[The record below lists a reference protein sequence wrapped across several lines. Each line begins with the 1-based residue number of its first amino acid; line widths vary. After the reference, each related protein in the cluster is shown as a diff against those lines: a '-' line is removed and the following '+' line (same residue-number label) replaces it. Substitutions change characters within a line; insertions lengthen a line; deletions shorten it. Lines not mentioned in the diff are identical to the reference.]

1 MSSYILDTDHASLL
15 QRNHPSVV
23 RRVLATPDESLGLTI
38 VTAEEQLRGWLSSIR
53 RASGER
59 LILAYAR
66 LHAALDY
73 FRTVKIVDFSPAA
86 LARFEALRR
95 QRVRI
100 GTKDLRIAAI
110 TLSTNSVLVT
120 RNARDFSRVPGLVFE
135 DWSRD

>member
-1 MSSYILDTDHASLL
+1 MSFYILDTDHASLL

-23 RRVLATPDESLGLTI
+23 GRVLATPDDSLALTI

-73 FRTVKIVDFSPAA
+73 FRTVEIVDFSPAA
-86 LARFEALRR
+86 LARFEELRR

-110 TLSTNSVLVT
+110 TLSRNSVPVT
-120 RNARDFSRVPGLVFE
+120 RNVRDFSRVPGLVFE